1 MRAGII
7 GYGHA
12 GKKHAKAFN
21 NIENINLYAVFD
33 MSEIAI
39 DIFELDAFKFNTP
52 PSGKLIKNIDLF
64 SICTPSDVR
73 INNIEFLA
81 KHNKHIL
88 VEKPLALTI
97 EEAQEIID
105 ICRDH
110 NVILG
115 VVMQKRFNP
124 DIQKLCGEVR
134 AETFGKPL
142 IASVQ
147 VRWYR
152 PTAYYEGWHG
162 ETDQGG
168 SILINQAL
176 HHIDILQW
184 IMGPVRS
191 VYGHVK
197 TLGHK
202 INTSDSVVATLEFQN
217 EAIATLEA
225 STIAYPKNAG
235 ESLTI
240 LSEWGHRTI
249 NTAWPHHEPVIRNF
263 VECVKER
270 KQPMVT
276 GEESLKSLK
285 IALAIQESSDTGMK
299 VYIDS

>member
-1 MRAGII
+1 MKVGIV
-7 GYGHA
+7 GFGHA
-12 GKKHAKAFN
+12 GKKHKIAY
-21 NIENINLYAVFD
+21 ENIDGIEVIVYDEAVNVRYRSFPDNLYQLLNGNPQIV
-33 MSEIAI
+33 
-39 DIFELDAFKFNTP
+39 
-52 PSGKLIKNIDLF
+52 

-73 INNIEFLA
+73 KRLIWDCTNRGLNV
-81 KHNKHIL
+81 L

-97 EEAQEIID
+97 EEANDIIEV
-105 ICRDH
+105 CH
-110 NVILG
+110 KTNVLLG

-124 DIQKLCGEVR
+124 EIQKLCGEVR
-134 AETFGKPL
+134 AETLGKPL
-142 IASVQ
+142 IASMQ

-152 PTAYYEGWHG
+152 PTEYYQGWKQ

-202 INTSDSVVATLEFQN
+202 INTSDSVVATLQFSSG
-217 EAIATLEA
+217 AIGTLEA
-225 STIAYPKNAG
+225 STIAYPQNIG

-249 NTAWPHHEPVIRNF
+249 DTKWPHHEPVIRNF
-263 VECVKER
+263 VECVRER

-285 IALAIQESSDTGMK
+285 IALAIQESSDKGMDI
-299 VYIDS
+299 YIE

>member
-1 MRAGII
+1 MNVGII
-7 GYGHA
+7 GMGHA
-12 GKKHAKAFN
+12 GKKHLEAYRE
-21 NIENINLYAVFD
+21 I
-33 MSEIAI
+33 EIAKVTLVH
-39 DIFELDAFKFNTP
+39 DIRDLKGVYGSPFKTRL
-52 PSGKLIKNIDLF
+52 SNIDFALIDVV
-64 SICTPSDVR
+64 SICTPSHLRRER
-73 INNIEFLA
+73 ISGIVQRGIHLL
-81 KHNKHIL
+81 I
-88 VEKPLALTI
+88 EKPLALTI

-105 ICRDH
+105 HCKER
-110 NVILG
+110 NVILA

-134 AETFGKPL
+134 AETLGKPL
-142 IASVQ
+142 IASMQ

-152 PTAYYEGWHG
+152 PTEYYQGWKQ

-168 SILINQAL
+168 SILINQAI

-263 VECVKER
+263 VECVRER
-270 KQPMVT
+270 KEPMVT

-285 IALAIQESSDTGMK
+285 IALAIQESSDTGTK
-299 VYIDS
+299 VYL

>member
-1 MRAGII
+1 MNVAII
-7 GYGHA
+7 GCGHA
-12 GKKHAKAFN
+12 GKKHLEAYGV
-21 NIENINLYAVFD
+21 IETTNVVESYDPIKRSRFLNSTNWNSFSFHLR
-33 MSEIAI
+33 
-39 DIFELDAFKFNTP
+39 ELD
-52 PSGKLIKNIDLF
+52 IV
-64 SICTPSDVR
+64 SICTPSNVR
-73 INNIEFLA
+73 MAIIEKLA
-81 KHNKHIL
+81 NKVRSMLI
-88 VEKPLALTI
+88 EKPLALTI
-97 EEAQEIID
+97 QEAQDIIATCHD
-105 ICRDH
+105 T
-110 NVILG
+110 NTLLA

-134 AETFGKPL
+134 AETMGKPL
-142 IASVQ
+142 IASMQ

-152 PTAYYEGWHG
+152 PTAYYSGWHG

-168 SILINQAL
+168 SILINQAI

-184 IMGPVRS
+184 ILGPVRS

-202 INTSDSVVATLEFQN
+202 INTSDSVVATFEFQN

-240 LSEWGHRTI
+240 LSEWGQRTI
-249 NTAWPHHEPVIRNF
+249 DTKWPYHEPIIRNF
-263 VECVKER
+263 IECVKEM
-270 KQPMVT
+270 KEPMVT

-299 VYIDS
+299 VYL

>member
-1 MRAGII
+1 AGQ
-7 GYGHA
+7 
-12 GKKHAKAFN
+12 KHHKA
-21 NIENINLYAVFD
+21 Y
-33 MSEIAI
+33 
-39 DIFELDAFKFNTP
+39 
-52 PSGKLIKNIDLF
+52 KNIDEIKSIFTYDPYNTGAKFQHDYQLKQHELDVV
-64 SICTPSDVR
+64 SICTPSHLRETPID
-73 INNIEFLA
+73 IIID
-81 KHNKHIL
+81 KGSSIL
-88 VEKPLALTI
+88 VEKPLALTL
-97 EEAQEIID
+97 ESAQYIID
-105 ICRDH
+105 LCRERPI
-110 NVILG
+110 ILA

-134 AETFGKPL
+134 AETLGKPL
-142 IASVQ
+142 IASMQ

-152 PTAYYEGWHG
+152 PASYYEGWKE
-162 ETDQGG
+162 ETYQGG

-202 INTSDSVVATLEFQN
+202 INTSDSVVATFEFQN

-225 STIAYPKNAG
+225 STIAYPQNIG

-240 LSEWGHRTI
+240 LSEWGQRTI
-249 NTAWPHHEPVIRNF
+249 DTAWPHHEPVIRNF
-263 VECVKER
+263 VECVRER
-270 KQPMVT
+270 KEPMVT

-299 VYIDS
+299 VYFE